1 MGVWGILLDSPM
13 TQFSFEWILSL
24 NCLCQKWGQVQID
37 RITLRRPDG
46 NRPQADRQNCW
57 AQQETRRHIGEKG
70 LLRQFDQSPAG
81 ACHAGGDDRP
91 SRNPQAQVQLCVVHQ
106 VRASLNYVSW
116 KQRKTVGADLHPIY
130 RASTWKRAEQLDE
143 FATQWDEPYP
153 TISQMLPELGT
164 PEAVFRLPG

>member
-1 MGVWGILLDSPM
+1 
-13 TQFSFEWILSL
+13 
-24 NCLCQKWGQVQID
+24 
-37 RITLRRPDG
+37 
-46 NRPQADRQNCW
+46 
-57 AQQETRRHIGEKG
+57 
-70 LLRQFDQSPAG
+70 
-81 ACHAGGDDRP
+81 
-91 SRNPQAQVQLCVVHQ
+91 VQLCVVHQ